1 MANLSSGTTAVATSG
16 GVVTA
21 VANSGKQFYNLVR
34 VHNTGAEDGFVSWDG
49 GNTKH
54 YLPANFVSEFN
65 LGDAGS
71 NREIL
76 IYPES
81 TDMTGLY
88 VTAL

>member
-1 MANLSSGTTAVATSG
+1 MANLSSGTTGLTVTSSG
-16 GVVTA
+16 STVI
-21 VANSGKQFYNLVR
+21 ANTGKQFYNLVR
-34 VHNTGAEDGFVSWDG
+34 VHNTGATDGFVSWDG

-76 IYPES
+76 LYADT
-81 TDMTGLY
+81 TDLTGIY
-88 VTAL
+88 VTVL

>member
-21 VANSGKQFYNLVR
+21 VANTGKQIYNKVR
-34 VHNTGAEDGFVSWDG
+34 VHNTGAEDGFVSWDN

-54 YLPANFVSEFN
+54 YLPANFVSEFD

-71 NREIL
+71 SNPIL

-81 TDMTGLY
+81 TDMTGLF
-88 VTAL
+88 VSAL